1 MSTLGPFFFLLFS
14 VNQIY
19 ERFYFSFLAILTNF
33 SKSILPIF
41 VEFFF
46 LYLTIYFTS
55 CNLIHGFF
63 LYMIIF
69 LYSWSVSLLKDIE
82 KCIRNFIWI
91 GDIEKSKLVTIAW
104 KNICRPLSQ
113 GGLNLRSLI
122 TLNKASDLKLCWS
135 LFNSQSCWLNC

>member
-1 MSTLGPFFFLLFS
+1 
-14 VNQIY
+14 
-19 ERFYFSFLAILTNF
+19 
-33 SKSILPIF
+33 
-41 VEFFF
+41 
-46 LYLTIYFTS
+46 
-55 CNLIHGFF
+55 
-63 LYMIIF
+63 MIIF

-135 LFNSQSCWLNC
+135 LFNSQSSWLNC